1 METTKVD
8 WKNTVS
14 LHEAFWNWKLA
25 ASSVP
30 WAKRTPNMP
39 SELTEAIVCLCTG
52 AKLISKGNG
61 DILLKRNKIGEVK
74 GTISS
79 DHDLSSFS
87 PSSKFDNLFFVHMDP
102 NSNDIY
108 HVYDLGIDRKGISKI
123 KVNSRSTFGDHSK
136 AKRRPRF
143 SIFEQIIKPK
153 NLIPTWKLDMKKQAI
168 NTIR

>member
-1 METTKVD
+1 METTPVD

-52 AKLISKGNG
+52 AKLISKGHG
-61 DILLKRNKIGEVK
+61 DILLRRNKIGEVK

-79 DHDLSSFS
+79 DHDLSTFT
-87 PSSKFDNLFFVHMDP
+87 VIHCA
-102 NSNDIY
+102 ITC
-108 HVYDLGIDRKGISKI
+108 
-123 KVNSRSTFGDHSK
+123 NSRQPMSTLLASL
-136 AKRRPRF
+136 P
-143 SIFEQIIKPK
+143 I
-153 NLIPTWKLDMKKQAI
+153 
-168 NTIR
+168 